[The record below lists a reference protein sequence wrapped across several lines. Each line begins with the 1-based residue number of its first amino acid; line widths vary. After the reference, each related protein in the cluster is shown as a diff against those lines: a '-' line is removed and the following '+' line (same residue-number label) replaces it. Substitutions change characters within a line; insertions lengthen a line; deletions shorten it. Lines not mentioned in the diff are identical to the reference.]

1 MKEKLKKE
9 RNSNMKKII
18 FSFMMVGATILNAN
32 DLELVGKNVL
42 KNSNDIEMIKKEL
55 EVIKQKLNIDANK
68 NLFIEGDKIIKFK
81 KSENDN
87 SSVAKKYK
95 AIVNT
100 VIRFSP
106 SEFSQVIVNVKKGQ
120 ELTEENFYTEPL
132 VPSAV
137 WSVALYANNPIF
149 TSVDKAVDCKPWDAR
164 ELAMLPTKP
173 TISTGVGFLTTLL
186 SSVVVL
192 HEHNVM
198 PHISAIPLITVLL
211 LHLPIYNFVF

>member
-1 MKEKLKKE
+1 MKEKLKMQ

-18 FSFMMVGATILNAN
+18 FSFMMVGVTILNAN
-32 DLELVGKNVL
+32 DLDLVGKNVL
-42 KNSNDIEMIKKEL
+42 KNSDDIEKIKKEL

-120 ELTEENFYTEPL
+120 ELTEENFYTE
-132 VPSAV
+132 SKKIND
-137 WSVALYANNPIF
+137 WIY
-149 TSVDKAVDCKPWDAR
+149 
-164 ELAMLPTKP
+164 
-173 TISTGVGFLTTLL
+173 VGNGFIEKKNLM
-186 SSVVVL
+186 
-192 HEHNVM
+192 EIENVKK
-198 PHISAIPLITVLL
+198 
-211 LHLPIYNFVF
+211 

>member
-1 MKEKLKKE
+1 MKEKFKKE

-95 AIVNT
+95 TIVNT

-120 ELTEENFYTEPL
+120 ELTEENFYTEPKKIND
-132 VPSAV
+132 
-137 WSVALYANNPIF
+137 WIY
-149 TSVDKAVDCKPWDAR
+149 
-164 ELAMLPTKP
+164 
-173 TISTGVGFLTTLL
+173 VGNGFIEKKNLM
-186 SSVVVL
+186 
-192 HEHNVM
+192 EIENVKK
-198 PHISAIPLITVLL
+198 
-211 LHLPIYNFVF
+211 

>member
-42 KNSNDIEMIKKEL
+42 KNSDDIEMIKKEL

-120 ELTEENFYTEPL
+120 ELTEENFYTEPKKIND
-132 VPSAV
+132 
-137 WSVALYANNPIF
+137 WIY
-149 TSVDKAVDCKPWDAR
+149 
-164 ELAMLPTKP
+164 
-173 TISTGVGFLTTLL
+173 VGNGFIEKKNLM
-186 SSVVVL
+186 
-192 HEHNVM
+192 EIENVKK
-198 PHISAIPLITVLL
+198 
-211 LHLPIYNFVF
+211 

>member
-1 MKEKLKKE
+1 MKEKFKKE

-18 FSFMMVGATILNAN
+18 FSFMMVGVTILNAN

-120 ELTEENFYTEPL
+120 ELTEENFYTEPKKIND
-132 VPSAV
+132 
-137 WSVALYANNPIF
+137 WIY
-149 TSVDKAVDCKPWDAR
+149 
-164 ELAMLPTKP
+164 
-173 TISTGVGFLTTLL
+173 VGNGFIEKKNLM
-186 SSVVVL
+186 
-192 HEHNVM
+192 EIENVKK
-198 PHISAIPLITVLL
+198 
-211 LHLPIYNFVF
+211 

>member
-42 KNSNDIEMIKKEL
+42 KNSDDIEMIKKEL

-106 SEFSQVIVNVKKGQ
+106 SGFSQVIVNVKKGQ
-120 ELTEENFYTEPL
+120 ELTEENFYTEPKKIND
-132 VPSAV
+132 
-137 WSVALYANNPIF
+137 WIY
-149 TSVDKAVDCKPWDAR
+149 
-164 ELAMLPTKP
+164 
-173 TISTGVGFLTTLL
+173 VGNGFIEKKNLM
-186 SSVVVL
+186 
-192 HEHNVM
+192 EIENVKK
-198 PHISAIPLITVLL
+198 
-211 LHLPIYNFVF
+211 

>member
-1 MKEKLKKE
+1 MKEKLKMQ

-42 KNSNDIEMIKKEL
+42 KNSDDIEKIKKEL

-120 ELTEENFYTEPL
+120 ELTEENFYTEPKKIND
-132 VPSAV
+132 
-137 WSVALYANNPIF
+137 WIY
-149 TSVDKAVDCKPWDAR
+149 
-164 ELAMLPTKP
+164 
-173 TISTGVGFLTTLL
+173 VGNGFIEKKNLM
-186 SSVVVL
+186 
-192 HEHNVM
+192 EIENVKK
-198 PHISAIPLITVLL
+198 
-211 LHLPIYNFVF
+211 

>member
-42 KNSNDIEMIKKEL
+42 KNSDDIENIKKEL

-120 ELTEENFYTEPL
+120 ELTEENFYTEPKKIND
-132 VPSAV
+132 
-137 WSVALYANNPIF
+137 WIY
-149 TSVDKAVDCKPWDAR
+149 
-164 ELAMLPTKP
+164 
-173 TISTGVGFLTTLL
+173 VGNGFIEKKNLM
-186 SSVVVL
+186 
-192 HEHNVM
+192 EIENVKK
-198 PHISAIPLITVLL
+198 
-211 LHLPIYNFVF
+211 

>member
-1 MKEKLKKE
+1 MKEKLKMQ

-18 FSFMMVGATILNAN
+18 FSFMMVGVTILNAN

-120 ELTEENFYTEPL
+120 ELTEENFYTE
-132 VPSAV
+132 SKKIND
-137 WSVALYANNPIF
+137 WIY
-149 TSVDKAVDCKPWDAR
+149 
-164 ELAMLPTKP
+164 
-173 TISTGVGFLTTLL
+173 VGNGFIEKKNLM
-186 SSVVVL
+186 
-192 HEHNVM
+192 EIENVKK
-198 PHISAIPLITVLL
+198 
-211 LHLPIYNFVF
+211 

>member
-1 MKEKLKKE
+1 MKEKLKMQ

-18 FSFMMVGATILNAN
+18 FSFMMVGVTILNAN

-42 KNSNDIEMIKKEL
+42 KNSDDIEKIKKEL

-120 ELTEENFYTEPL
+120 ELTEENFYTEPKKIND
-132 VPSAV
+132 
-137 WSVALYANNPIF
+137 WIY
-149 TSVDKAVDCKPWDAR
+149 
-164 ELAMLPTKP
+164 
-173 TISTGVGFLTTLL
+173 VGNGFIEKKNLM
-186 SSVVVL
+186 
-192 HEHNVM
+192 EIENVKK
-198 PHISAIPLITVLL
+198 
-211 LHLPIYNFVF
+211 

>member
-1 MKEKLKKE
+1 
-9 RNSNMKKII
+9 MKKII

-120 ELTEENFYTEPL
+120 ELTEENFYTEPKKIND
-132 VPSAV
+132 
-137 WSVALYANNPIF
+137 WIY
-149 TSVDKAVDCKPWDAR
+149 
-164 ELAMLPTKP
+164 
-173 TISTGVGFLTTLL
+173 VGNGFIEKKNLM
-186 SSVVVL
+186 
-192 HEHNVM
+192 EIENVKK
-198 PHISAIPLITVLL
+198 
-211 LHLPIYNFVF
+211 

>member
-18 FSFMMVGATILNAN
+18 FSFMMVGVTILNAN

-120 ELTEENFYTEPL
+120 ELTEENFYTEPKKIND
-132 VPSAV
+132 
-137 WSVALYANNPIF
+137 WIY
-149 TSVDKAVDCKPWDAR
+149 
-164 ELAMLPTKP
+164 
-173 TISTGVGFLTTLL
+173 VGNGFIEKKNLM
-186 SSVVVL
+186 
-192 HEHNVM
+192 EIENVKK
-198 PHISAIPLITVLL
+198 
-211 LHLPIYNFVF
+211 

>member
-18 FSFMMVGATILNAN
+18 FSFMMVGVTILNAN
-32 DLELVGKNVL
+32 DLGLVGKNVL

-120 ELTEENFYTEPL
+120 ELTEENFYTEPKKIND
-132 VPSAV
+132 
-137 WSVALYANNPIF
+137 WIY
-149 TSVDKAVDCKPWDAR
+149 
-164 ELAMLPTKP
+164 
-173 TISTGVGFLTTLL
+173 VGNGFIEKKNLM
-186 SSVVVL
+186 
-192 HEHNVM
+192 EIENVKK
-198 PHISAIPLITVLL
+198 
-211 LHLPIYNFVF
+211 

>member
-18 FSFMMVGATILNAN
+18 FSFMMVGVTILNAH

-42 KNSNDIEMIKKEL
+42 KNSDDIEKIKKEL

-120 ELTEENFYTEPL
+120 ELTEENFYTEPKKIND
-132 VPSAV
+132 
-137 WSVALYANNPIF
+137 WIY
-149 TSVDKAVDCKPWDAR
+149 
-164 ELAMLPTKP
+164 
-173 TISTGVGFLTTLL
+173 VGNGFIEKKNLM
-186 SSVVVL
+186 
-192 HEHNVM
+192 EIENVKK
-198 PHISAIPLITVLL
+198 
-211 LHLPIYNFVF
+211 

>member
-1 MKEKLKKE
+1 MKEKFKKE

-42 KNSNDIEMIKKEL
+42 KNSDDIEKIKKEL

-120 ELTEENFYTEPL
+120 ELTEENFYTEPKKIND
-132 VPSAV
+132 
-137 WSVALYANNPIF
+137 WIY
-149 TSVDKAVDCKPWDAR
+149 
-164 ELAMLPTKP
+164 
-173 TISTGVGFLTTLL
+173 VGNGFIEKKNLM
-186 SSVVVL
+186 
-192 HEHNVM
+192 EIENVKK
-198 PHISAIPLITVLL
+198 
-211 LHLPIYNFVF
+211 

>member
-18 FSFMMVGATILNAN
+18 FSFMMVGVTILNAN

-42 KNSNDIEMIKKEL
+42 KNSDDIEKIKKEL

-120 ELTEENFYTEPL
+120 ELTEENFYTEPKKIND
-132 VPSAV
+132 
-137 WSVALYANNPIF
+137 WIY
-149 TSVDKAVDCKPWDAR
+149 
-164 ELAMLPTKP
+164 
-173 TISTGVGFLTTLL
+173 VGNGFIEKKNLM
-186 SSVVVL
+186 
-192 HEHNVM
+192 EIENVKK
-198 PHISAIPLITVLL
+198 
-211 LHLPIYNFVF
+211 

>member
-1 MKEKLKKE
+1 MKEKFKKE

-42 KNSNDIEMIKKEL
+42 KNSDDIEKIKKEL

-120 ELTEENFYTEPL
+120 ELTEENFYTE
-132 VPSAV
+132 SKKIND
-137 WSVALYANNPIF
+137 WIY
-149 TSVDKAVDCKPWDAR
+149 
-164 ELAMLPTKP
+164 
-173 TISTGVGFLTTLL
+173 VGNGFIEKKNLM
-186 SSVVVL
+186 
-192 HEHNVM
+192 EIENVKK
-198 PHISAIPLITVLL
+198 
-211 LHLPIYNFVF
+211 

>member
-18 FSFMMVGATILNAN
+18 FSFMMVGVTILNAN

-42 KNSNDIEMIKKEL
+42 KNSDDIEKIKKEL

-120 ELTEENFYTEPL
+120 ELTEENFYTE
-132 VPSAV
+132 SKKIND
-137 WSVALYANNPIF
+137 WIY
-149 TSVDKAVDCKPWDAR
+149 
-164 ELAMLPTKP
+164 
-173 TISTGVGFLTTLL
+173 VGNGFIEKKNLM
-186 SSVVVL
+186 
-192 HEHNVM
+192 EIENVKK
-198 PHISAIPLITVLL
+198 
-211 LHLPIYNFVF
+211 

>member
-1 MKEKLKKE
+1 MKEKLKMQ

-42 KNSNDIEMIKKEL
+42 KNSDDIEMIKKEL

-120 ELTEENFYTEPL
+120 ELTEENFYTEPKKIND
-132 VPSAV
+132 
-137 WSVALYANNPIF
+137 WIY
-149 TSVDKAVDCKPWDAR
+149 
-164 ELAMLPTKP
+164 
-173 TISTGVGFLTTLL
+173 VGNGFIEKKNLM
-186 SSVVVL
+186 
-192 HEHNVM
+192 EIENVKK
-198 PHISAIPLITVLL
+198 
-211 LHLPIYNFVF
+211 

>member
-1 MKEKLKKE
+1 
-9 RNSNMKKII
+9 MKKII

-42 KNSNDIEMIKKEL
+42 KNSDDIEKIKKEL

-120 ELTEENFYTEPL
+120 ELTEENFYTE
-132 VPSAV
+132 SKKIND
-137 WSVALYANNPIF
+137 WIY
-149 TSVDKAVDCKPWDAR
+149 
-164 ELAMLPTKP
+164 
-173 TISTGVGFLTTLL
+173 VGNGFIEKKNLM
-186 SSVVVL
+186 
-192 HEHNVM
+192 EIENVKK
-198 PHISAIPLITVLL
+198 
-211 LHLPIYNFVF
+211 

>member
-1 MKEKLKKE
+1 MKEKLKMQ

-18 FSFMMVGATILNAN
+18 FSFMMVGVTILNAN

-42 KNSNDIEMIKKEL
+42 KNSDDIEMIKKEL

-120 ELTEENFYTEPL
+120 ELTEENFYTEPKKIND
-132 VPSAV
+132 
-137 WSVALYANNPIF
+137 WIY
-149 TSVDKAVDCKPWDAR
+149 
-164 ELAMLPTKP
+164 
-173 TISTGVGFLTTLL
+173 VGNGFIEKKNLM
-186 SSVVVL
+186 
-192 HEHNVM
+192 EIENVKK
-198 PHISAIPLITVLL
+198 
-211 LHLPIYNFVF
+211 